1 MRRDAHALW
10 VAAPSTPALVPLS
23 MTSPASQAR
32 GLLLMMQFIGV
43 MSQGGAT
50 IPQVALNWLMAKG
63 APLSQLFSTPP

>member
-1 MRRDAHALW
+1 MSNSDLH
-10 VAAPSTPALVPLS
+10 PPL
-23 MTSPASQAR
+23 QAR

-63 APLSQLFSTPP
+63 AP